1 MRDLLLRTLVALGV
15 TALAVTEILGS
26 FHLLTRSALVV
37 TWAVFGA
44 AVMVQLRKNR
54 PQLQRPSIS
63 LLDGVTVFAICCIL
77 ALTSITAALSP
88 PNTFDALA
96 YHMPRVVYWSQS
108 QSVDFF
114 PTTYLNQ
121 ISFPPLAEYMTMHMY
136 IITGN
141 DRFANLI
148 VWAAF
153 AASIIGVSSVASAL
167 GATSRGQ
174 LFAAFFCATLPGAIL
189 QASGAKNDL
198 LLAFWLICAVY
209 FGLLGRTIF
218 SGLSFGLAVATKG
231 TAYLF
236 GPALLAAMIGIT
248 WRKSGHP
255 RRFAIA
261 SHALAAVLL
270 LNAPQYWRN
279 VQLSGSPL
287 GFDSPFANGTFLLKN
302 SEPGFKAMISNALRN
317 VSDQVGARS
326 QHWNQAVYD
335 NVVRL
340 HGLLNIDP
348 NDPDTTWQW
357 SRYGPPENTRHEANA
372 NNKWHLLLLCAALL
386 VVTRG
391 AWKHGDLA
399 WLLYGCGVLA
409 GFVAF
414 CVVLRWQ
421 PYGARLLVP
430 LFIAGA
436 PLAGVLLARLRPQIL
451 ALGVCVFLLDNA
463 RLPLLEN
470 WIRPLRGPRS
480 IFQTSRESRYFA
492 DIRSMENEGSYVTAA
507 DVVARSGCRD
517 VGIDISKN
525 QLEYPFQA
533 LALERNPNI
542 RFQHAGVENT
552 SNRYRKQGTPQPC
565 AVLCLDCQGD
575 ALKEQTYQ
583 EVGAAKT
590 IGRFLLF
597 IR

>member
-15 TALAVTEILGS
+15 TALAVTEIFGAL
-26 FHLLTRSALVV
+26 HLLTRSALLV

-44 AVMVQLRKNR
+44 AVMVQLRKHH

-77 ALTSITAALSP
+77 AITGITAALSP

-108 QSVDFF
+108 QSVGFF

-121 ISFPPLAEYMTMHMY
+121 ISFPPLAEYMMMHTY
-136 IITGN
+136 IIAGN
-141 DRFANLI
+141 DRFVNLI

-167 GATSRGQ
+167 GATTRGQ
-174 LFAAFFCATLPGAIL
+174 LLAAFFCATLPGAIL

-218 SGLSFGLAVATKG
+218 SGLSLGLAVATKG

-236 GPALLAAMIGIT
+236 GPALLAAIIGIT
-248 WRKSGHP
+248 WRKSKHP
-255 RRFAIA
+255 RWFAVT

-302 SEPGFKAMISNALRN
+302 SEPGFKATISNVVRN
-317 VSDQVGARS
+317 VSDELGARS
-326 QHWNQAVYD
+326 QRWNQAVYD

-340 HGLLNIDP
+340 HGLLNINP

-372 NNKWHLLLLCAALL
+372 NNKWHLLLLCTALL
-386 VVTRG
+386 VVARG
-391 AWKHGDLA
+391 AWKRGDFA

-409 GFVAF
+409 GFLAF

-421 PYGARLLVP
+421 PYGARLLAP
-430 LFIAGA
+430 LFMLSA
-436 PLAGVLLARLRPQIL
+436 PLAGVVLARLRPQIL
-451 ALGVCVFLLDNA
+451 AFGVCVFLLDNA

-507 DVVARSGCRD
+507 DLVARSGCRD

-533 LALERNPNI
+533 LTLRRNSSI
-542 RFQHAGVENT
+542 RFRHAGVENA
-552 SNRYRKQGTPQPC
+552 SNRYRKQDVPQLLRRP
-565 AVLCLDCQGD
+565 VFGLS
-575 ALKEQTYQ
+575 
-583 EVGAAKT
+583 
-590 IGRFLLF
+590 GRRFETANVS
-597 IR
+597 RGWRS